1 MEFEEVKLDDRARKR
16 RKREKIENV
25 GRYVK
30 KEFEGYGIFIGKVV
44 SHNDGLYRVD
54 YEDGDF
60 EDLELHEVAEI
71 LVNENDFDED
81 YQSRKTQLND
91 LIRKNKLDES
101 NSKSEANTVNNGLGR
116 SEASSVS
123 ELISELECGS
133 AKDLE
138 LDTNDE
144 MDTELEGVEN
154 TFVDGDADSSTD
166 SCESV
171 QNQASSSDNEA
182 PLIPPPELP
191 SSSGNIGVPEES
203 VSHLLSVY
211 SFLRS
216 FSIQLF
222 LSPFRLDDFVGSLNC
237 GSSNTLM
244 DAVHF
249 SLLRSL
255 RRHLEML
262 SSDGAKLASKC
273 LRRLDWN
280 LLDALTWPAYLV
292 EYLVVM
298 GYAKGPE
305 WKEFYTVVLDGEYCS
320 LSVTKKLMVMQI
332 LCDDVMESAELRAE
346 VDLREST
353 EEEGIINGIENPLT
367 SLNGPRRVHP
377 KYSKTSAFKDTE
389 AIHANPNNTKSSQ
402 GTNLGSK
409 AQELDEDGADVDQD
423 ENSDECQLCGMD
435 GTLICCDGCPSA
447 YHARCIGLNKMLIP
461 DGLWFCPECTAKKV
475 EPTLR
480 ISAGLRGAEIFGID
494 PYEQIFL
501 GICGHLLVLTLSIRS
516 GPSSRYY
523 KEADIPKVVKTFF
536 LTEQH
541 KSFYSQICMGIMQY
555 WGITED
561 SIISFSEG
569 TDADKSIAIGT
580 KEDTEVSVPMYNPD
594 KLSNA
599 NEGENCTSNVNII
612 NLENEM
618 LSGQETDFQM
628 VNQDRQ
634 NVSQRNEAFG
644 AVKLSPHRD
653 TMSCEQLGTES
664 LVSSGSVT
672 HCPDHSDLTQQ
683 NCPER
688 SSALE
693 ITTYAWGSN
702 NDIDKKVVH
711 SSTLPIRNDTPI
723 MSFETGGNK
732 GDGDGGGGGTN
743 EGDKSVCY
751 LYMGDSFKPQSYTN
765 QYFLGD
771 IATSAAANFSVL
783 ASEGKGV
790 SEAHASSNT
799 RKIVS
804 ANVALQLKAFSSA
817 SIRFIWPNSEKKAME
832 VPRERC
838 GWCISCKAPTTSKK
852 GCLLNLAASNAIKT
866 SARNI
871 IGLRP
876 IKNGEGNILGIAT
889 YILHMAESLRGFLN
903 GRFLSL
909 SYRKQWRKDVEE
921 ASTCSALKFS
931 LLELEEH
938 IRPVAFSGD
947 WIKLVDDWM
956 VESSAVQNASVG
968 APLKRPGGRR
978 SRKQAAIEVPID
990 PCDDDK
996 RIVNWWRGGKLSKL
1010 VFQKGILPCSI
1021 VKKAAR
1027 QGGRKKISSI
1037 YYAEGS
1043 EIPKRSRRFAW
1054 RAAVEMTKNA
1064 PQLALQ
1070 VRYLD
1075 LHLRWNDMVRSEQN
1089 SADGKVTEA
1098 ETAFRNALICDK
1110 KIHENKIRY
1119 GLVFNQ
1125 KHLPSRIMKNT
1136 IDVEQNE
1143 AGEER
1148 YWLSETHVPL
1158 FLIKDYEQKV
1168 EKDTSPPAKTSHVLS
1183 KLQRKQLKAYR
1194 RNIFWYLMHKEE
1206 KVDKCPCAS
1215 CQEDLL
1221 LRDAVKCIGCEGY
1234 CHKVCTSYCTVDMK
1248 DVECEVTCNQ
1258 CSRVKATALN
1268 DNINKTPVGQGFRQG
1283 QEYKMVV
1290 ASSKNSWI
1298 NGGFQPLVSMGSTD
1312 AHSLMKSTIPG
1323 PKLGRKTKRSA
1334 VSKGI
1339 VWKKKNSEESGTD
1352 FRLSNILLRG
1362 NGDIDPS
1369 KKPECCLCLK
1379 PYNPDLMYIC
1389 CEECQLWY
1397 HADAVNIKESQ
1408 IFDVLG
1414 FKCCKCRQNRLSTC
1428 PYEDLESG
1436 RSRARNLKKRNMV
1449 MEPGSEPISKSL
1461 LEMEFTIQ
1469 APSEKMEEIVE
1480 DDDPLLFSLESVVPI
1495 TEIRPDFDAEWD
1507 ADGASFQGPQKLPVR
1522 RHVKQEI
1529 HPTNQKLPVRRHF
1542 NIEDDPDG
1550 SFIPP
1555 YEESTPFEANAF
1567 MSSQNASPPQAEWEL
1582 PDNVKNPQA
1591 EWELPDNVKN
1601 EMFEYDGVNFED
1613 IYFSYNELL
1622 ATDDNQSG
1630 LCDGSTVMGGDWVNS
1645 SGFAPPYN
1653 LHEQQYEMGT
1663 RNNHGE
1669 GKIEVNEEPAV
1680 HVPCRVCSL
1689 MEPAPDLL
1697 CEVCKIW
1704 IHNHCSPWEAESTRG
1719 DSWRCGGCRD
1729 WA

>member
-1 MEFEEVKLDDRARKR
+1 MESEEVKLDDRVRKR

-30 KEFEGYGIFIGKVV
+30 KEFEGYGTFIGKVV

-71 LVNENDFDED
+71 FVNESDFDEEFKN
-81 YQSRKTQLND
+81 RKKQLNE

-101 NSKSEANTVNNGLGR
+101 NSKSEAKTVNNGLGR
-116 SEASSVS
+116 SEVSSVS
-123 ELISELECGS
+123 ELVSELECGS
-133 AKDLE
+133 AKGLE
-138 LDTNDE
+138 LDTNDD
-144 MDTELEGVEN
+144 MDIELGGVEK
-154 TFVDGDADSSTD
+154 TFDDGDSDSSTD
-166 SCESV
+166 SCEFV
-171 QNQASSSDNEA
+171 QNLASSSDNDV

-222 LSPFRLDDFVGSLNC
+222 LTPFKLDDFVGSLNC
-237 GSSNTLM
+237 GSSNTLT

-249 SLLRSL
+249 SLLRAL

-262 SSDGAKLASKC
+262 SSDGAELASKC

-280 LLDALTWPAYLV
+280 LLDALTWPVYLV

-305 WKEFYTVVLDGEYCS
+305 WKGFYTVVLDGEYYS

-346 VDLREST
+346 VDLRESI
-353 EEEGIINGIENPLT
+353 EEGIINGIAKPLA

-389 AIHANPNNTKSSQ
+389 AIHAKPYNTKSSQ

-409 AQELDEDGADVDQD
+409 AQELDEDSTDVDQD

-501 GICGHLLVLTLSIRS
+501 GICDHLLVLTLSIRS

-523 KEADIPKVVKTFF
+523 RVIDIPKVFKALC

-541 KSFYSQICMGIMQY
+541 KSLYSQICKSIMQY
-555 WGITED
+555 WGIEED
-561 SIISFSEG
+561 SIIPFSEG
-569 TDADKSIAIGT
+569 TDEEKSVPIGT
-580 KEDTEVSVPMYNPD
+580 KEDTEVSVPMCNPER
-594 KLSNA
+594 LRNA
-599 NEGENCTSNVNII
+599 VEGGNCTGNVTIS

-618 LSGQETDFQM
+618 LSGQENDFQI

-634 NVSQRNEAFG
+634 IVSQRNDGFG
-644 AVKLSPHRD
+644 ALKLSPHRD
-653 TMSCEQLGTES
+653 IMSCEQLGAES
-664 LVSSGSVT
+664 LVSSGSIN
-672 HCPDHSDLTQQ
+672 HCPDHSDLTQS
-683 NCPER
+683 CPER
-688 SSALE
+688 SSALD
-693 ITTYAWGSN
+693 ITTHACGSN
-702 NDIDKKVVH
+702 SDIDKKVVE
-711 SSTLPIRNDTPI
+711 SRLLPVKNDTPI
-723 MSFETGGNK
+723 MSFGKEESK
-732 GDGDGGGGGTN
+732 IDGGGGDGTS

-751 LYMGDSFKPQSYTN
+751 LYMGDTFKPQSYIN

-771 IATSAAANFSVL
+771 IATSAAANFAVL
-783 ASEGKGV
+783 ASEGKVV
-790 SEAHASSNT
+790 SEAHASSNP

-804 ANVALQLKAFSSA
+804 ANVALQLKAFLSA
-817 SIRFIWPNSEKKAME
+817 SIHFIWPNSEKKAME

-871 IGLRP
+871 IGLRT
-876 IKNGEGNILGIAT
+876 IKNGEGNIIGIGT
-889 YILHMAESLRGFLN
+889 YILQMAESLRGFLN

-921 ASTCSALKFS
+921 ASACSALKFS

-947 WIKLVDDWM
+947 WVKLVDDWM

-968 APLKRPGGRR
+968 APPKRPGGRR
-978 SRKQAAIEVPID
+978 NRKQAAIEVPID
-990 PCDDDK
+990 PCDDDQ

-1010 VFQKGILPCSI
+1010 VFQKGMLPCSI

-1027 QGGRKKISSI
+1027 QGGRRKISGI
-1037 YYAEGS
+1037 VYAEGS
-1043 EIPKRSRRFAW
+1043 EIPRRSRRFAW

-1075 LHLRWNDMVRSEQN
+1075 IHLRWNDMVRSEQN

-1110 KIHENKIRY
+1110 KIQENKTRY

-1125 KHLPSRIMKNT
+1125 KHLPSRIMKNI
-1136 IDVEQNE
+1136 IDVEKNE
-1143 AGEER
+1143 DGEER
-1148 YWLSETHVPL
+1148 FWFSETHVPL
-1158 FLIKDYEQKV
+1158 FLIRDYEQKV
-1168 EKDTSPPAKTSHVLS
+1168 DKDTSPPGKTSQILS
-1183 KLQRKQLKAYR
+1183 KLQRKQRKAYR

-1206 KVDKCPCAS
+1206 KVGKCPCAS

-1221 LRDAVKCIGCEGY
+1221 LGDAVKCIECEGY
-1234 CHKVCTSYCTVDMK
+1234 CHKVCTSYCTVGRK
-1248 DVECEVTCNQ
+1248 DAECEVTCNQ
-1258 CSRVKATALN
+1258 CDRAKATTLN
-1268 DNINKTPVGQGFRQG
+1268 ANINKTPVGQVLRQG

-1298 NGGFQPLVSMGSTD
+1298 NGGCQPLVSMGNTE
-1312 AHSLMKSTIPG
+1312 AHTLMKSTIPG
-1323 PKLGRKTKRSA
+1323 PSLGKKTKRSA

-1339 VWKKKNSEESGTD
+1339 VWKKKNTGESGTD
-1352 FRLSNILLRG
+1352 FRLSNILLRR
-1362 NGDIDPS
+1362 NGDIDS
-1369 KKPECCLCLK
+1369 SMKPECYLCSK

-1414 FKCCKCRQNRLSTC
+1414 FKCCKCRRNRLPTC
-1428 PYEDLESG
+1428 PYEDLESR
-1436 RSRARNLKKRNMV
+1436 RSRARTSKKNNTV
-1449 MEPGSEPISKSL
+1449 MEPESEPISKGL
-1461 LEMEFTIQ
+1461 LEWEFTIP
-1469 APSEKMEEIVE
+1469 ASSEKMEGIVE
-1480 DDDPLLFSLESVVPI
+1480 DDDPLLFSLEKVVPI

-1507 ADGASFQGPQKLPVR
+1507 AAGASFQGPQKLPVR
-1522 RHVKQEI
+1522 RHVKQESD
-1529 HPTNQKLPVRRHF
+1529 PANQKLPVRRHF
-1542 NIEDDPDG
+1542 KIEDDPDG

-1567 MSSQNASPPQAEWEL
+1567 MSSENASPPQAEWEL
-1582 PDNVKNPQA
+1582 PDNI
-1591 EWELPDNVKN
+1591 KN

-1622 ATDDNQSG
+1622 ATDDSQSG
-1630 LCDGSTVMGGDWVNS
+1630 ICDGSTVMEGDWVNS
-1645 SGFAPPYN
+1645 LGFAPPYN
-1653 LHEQQYEMGT
+1653 LPEQQYEMDI

-1669 GKIEVNEEPAV
+1669 VKMEAAV
-1680 HVPCRVCSL
+1680 HVPCEVCSL
-1689 MEPAPDLL
+1689 TEPAPDLL

-1704 IHNHCSPWEAESTRG
+1704 IHKKCSPWDELSWG
-1719 DSWRCGGCRD
+1719 DSWRCGRCRD